1 MLSERY
7 ADRLEKILISKDQWH
22 PYPTIK
28 ERDAWAA
35 LPEPVINAHIKAG
48 EDALGYTWPGL
59 PANLFLQFA
68 RNGNRSNYQ
77 DVRNARRNTLRDLII
92 AECLENKGRFLDD
105 IANGI
110 WTTCEE
116 TYWGVPAHLYM
127 QKKGAGLPD
136 IHDITVDLFVAE
148 TVSLLTWATYLLGDT
163 LDTVSDLIRP
173 RILDEAQRRVITPCL
188 ERDDFW
194 WMGIHNHPSYNEP
207 RVNNWTPWICSNW
220 LTSVLV
226 LEADPL
232 RRVAATDKILH
243 CLDAFI
249 NSYHSDG
256 GCDEG
261 PGYWGR
267 AAASLFDNLELL
279 HSATNGAIDI
289 FTQSLIRNM
298 GQFIYRAQIAND
310 YFVNFADASAIVSPS
325 ASLVYRYGKA
335 IGDPDMASFGAWA
348 AQKSDVGQSTLGD
361 SLGRFLPAAF
371 TLKDLLNTEPN
382 TPLPRDV
389 WLDGIQFFAT
399 RDTAGSSDGFYVAAK
414 GGHNAESHN
423 HNDVGNVI
431 VYIDGKPVLVDAG
444 VETYTAKTF
453 SPQRYDIWTMQ
464 SAYHTLPTVNGIQ
477 QLPGRAFAASRV
489 SYTPGEDQ
497 VDFFLDLANAYP
509 KEAAIK
515 NWNRTIRLIRGE
527 EVTIT
532 DQFDLRAVLHEMS
545 MHMITPCDVTI
556 QDDTLLLKETPF
568 GKDRLTGSAT
578 VYYNTDL
585 FDVSVE
591 KIPITDTRMLNV
603 WGDHLNRITF
613 AEKVRKL
620 HDTWQFR
627 ITR

>member
-1 MLSERY
+1 MLSEPY
-7 ADRLEKILISKDQWH
+7 ANQLENTLIAHGQWH
-22 PYPTIK
+22 PYPTIQD
-28 ERDAWAA
+28 RDKWQA
-35 LPEPVINAHIKAG
+35 LPTPVKDAHLQSG
-48 EDALGYTWPGL
+48 EKALGYDWPTL
-59 PANLFLQFA
+59 PASLFLEFA

-77 DVRNARRNTLRDLII
+77 NVRNDRRNTLRDLII

-116 TYWGVPAHLYM
+116 TYWGVPAHLYL
-127 QKKGAGLPD
+127 QKKGPGLPD
-136 IHDITVDLFVAE
+136 IHDVTVDLFAAE
-148 TVSLLTWATYLLGDT
+148 TLSLLTWALYLLGDK

-173 RILDEAQRRVITPCL
+173 RIIDEAQRRVLTPCL

-194 WMGIHNHPSYNEP
+194 WMGIQNHPIYNEP
-207 RVNNWTPWICSNW
+207 RVNNWNPWICSNW
-220 LTSVLV
+220 LTGVLV
-226 LEADPL
+226 LEDDAL
-232 RRVAATDKILH
+232 RRVEAVDKIMR
-243 CLDAFI
+243 CLDVFI
-249 NSYHSDG
+249 KSYHSDG

-279 HSATNGAIDI
+279 HSATRGTINL
-289 FTQSLIRNM
+289 FTQPLIRNM
-298 GQFIYRAQIAND
+298 GQFIYRAQIADD
-310 YFVNFADASAIVSPS
+310 YFVNFADASATVSPS

-348 AQKSDVGQSTLGD
+348 AQKQNFGQGTLGD

-371 TLKDLLNTEPN
+371 TLNDLLDTTPA

-389 WLDGIQFFAT
+389 WLDGIQFFSA
-399 RDTAGSSDGFYVAAK
+399 RDTAHSTQGFYVAAK
-414 GGHNAESHN
+414 GGHNSESHN

-453 SPQRYDIWTMQ
+453 SRDRYDIWTMQ

-477 QLPGRAFAASRV
+477 QAPGAEFKASRV
-489 SYTPGEDQ
+489 AYTEGEEQ
-497 VDFFLDLANAYP
+497 VEFFLDLSKAYP

-515 NWNRTIRLIRGE
+515 NWNRTISLIRGE
-527 EVTIT
+527 EITIT
-532 DQFDLRAVLHEMS
+532 DQFDLRVVMNEMS

-556 QDDTLLLKETPF
+556 QDDHLKLNETSF
-568 GKDRLTGSAT
+568 GNNRLTGSAT
-578 VYYNTDL
+578 IQFNTDL
-585 FDVSVE
+585 FDVTTE
-591 KIPITDTRMLNV
+591 TIPITDTRMQSV
-603 WGDHLNRITF
+603 WGNHLNRIVFT
-613 AEKVRKL
+613 EKVRKL

>member
-1 MLSERY
+1 MLFERY
-7 ADRLEKILISKDQWH
+7 ADRLENILIPQSQWQ
-22 PYPTIK
+22 PYPTIQD
-28 ERDAWAA
+28 RDAWAS
-35 LPEPVINAHIKAG
+35 LPDAVKNAHIKAG
-48 EDALGYTWPGL
+48 EEALGYTWPSL
-59 PANLFLQFA
+59 PASLFLQFA

-77 DVRNARRNTLRDLII
+77 DVRTARRNTLQNLII

-127 QKKGAGLPD
+127 QEKGPGLPD
-136 IHDITVDLFVAE
+136 IHDVTVDLFAAE
-148 TVSLLTWATYLLGDT
+148 TLSLLTWATYLLGDT

-173 RILDEAQRRVITPCL
+173 RILDEAQRRIITPCL

-194 WMGIHNHPSYNEP
+194 WMGIHNHPVLKEP

-220 LTSVLV
+220 LTGVLV
-226 LEADPL
+226 LEKDPL
-232 RRVAATDKILH
+232 RRIEAVDKILR

-249 NSYHSDG
+249 DSYHSDG

-279 HSATNGAIDI
+279 QSATNGTIDVY
-289 FTQSLIRNM
+289 TQSLIRNM
-298 GQFIYRAQIAND
+298 GQFIYRAQIADD

-325 ASLVYRYGKA
+325 ASLTYRYGKA
-335 IGDPDMASFGAWA
+335 IGDPDMAAFGAWA
-348 AQKSDVGQSTLGD
+348 AQKSNLGQSTLGD

-371 TLKDLLNTEPN
+371 TLNDLLSTEPKI
-382 TPLPRDV
+382 PLPRDV
-389 WLDGIQFFAT
+389 WLDGIQFFAA
-399 RDTAGSSDGFYVAAK
+399 RDTAGTGDGFYVAAK
-414 GGHNAESHN
+414 GGHNSESHN

-453 SPQRYDIWTMQ
+453 SPKRYDIWTMQ
-464 SAYHTLPTVNGIQ
+464 SAYHTVPTINGIQ
-477 QLPGRAFAASRV
+477 QLPGREFEASRV
-489 SYTPGEDQ
+489 SYTLGEEQ
-497 VDFFLDLANAYP
+497 VDFFLDLVKAYP
-509 KEAAIK
+509 TEAGIK
-515 NWNRTIRLIRGE
+515 NWDRTISLIRGE

-532 DQFDLRAVLHEMS
+532 DQFDLQAVMDEMS
-545 MHMITPCDVTI
+545 MHMITPCDVEI
-556 QDDTLLLKETPF
+556 QNGTLALKETTF
-568 GKDRLTGSAT
+568 GKDRLTGTAT
-578 VYYNTDL
+578 VHYNTEL

-591 KIPITDTRMLNV
+591 KIPITDSRMNGV

-613 AEKVRKL
+613 TEKVRKL

>member
-1 MLSERY
+1 
-7 ADRLEKILISKDQWH
+7 
-22 PYPTIK
+22 
-28 ERDAWAA
+28 
-35 LPEPVINAHIKAG
+35 
-48 EDALGYTWPGL
+48 
-59 PANLFLQFA
+59 
-68 RNGNRSNYQ
+68 
-77 DVRNARRNTLRDLII
+77 VRTARRNTLRDLVI
-92 AECLENKGRFLDD
+92 AECLENEGRFLDD
-105 IANGI
+105 IASGI

-136 IHDITVDLFVAE
+136 IHDVTVDLFSAE
-148 TVSLLTWATYLLGDT
+148 TLSLLAWASYLLGDS

-194 WMGIHNHPSYNEP
+194 WMGIRNHPVHKEP

-220 LTSVLV
+220 LTGVLV
-226 LEADPL
+226 LEKDSL
-232 RRVAATDKILH
+232 RRLEAVDKIIR
-243 CLDAFI
+243 CLDKFI

-279 HSATNGAIDI
+279 QGATHGRVDV

-298 GQFIYRAQIAND
+298 GQFIYRAQIADD

-325 ASLVYRYGKA
+325 ASLTYRYGKE
-335 IGDPDMASFGAWA
+335 IGDPEMAGFGAWA
-348 AQKSDVGQSTLGD
+348 AQKSNLGQGTLGD

-371 TLKDLLNTEPN
+371 SLDDLLSTEPKM
-382 TPLPRDV
+382 PLPRDV
-389 WLDGIQFFAT
+389 WLDGIQFFSA
-399 RDTAGSSDGFYVAAK
+399 RDTAGTGDGFYVAAK
-414 GGHNAESHN
+414 GGHNSESHN

-453 SPQRYDIWTMQ
+453 SPQRYEIWTMQ
-464 SAYHTLPTVNGIQ
+464 SAYHTVPTVNGIQ
-477 QLPGRAFAASRV
+477 QLLGREYAASRV
-489 SYTPGEDQ
+489 SYTLGEEQ
-497 VDFFLDLANAYP
+497 VDFFLDLVKAYP
-509 KEAAIK
+509 EAAAIK
-515 NWNRTIRLIRGE
+515 NWDRTISLIRGE

-532 DQFDLRAVLHEMS
+532 DQFNLRAVLHEMS
-545 MHMITPCDVTI
+545 MHMITPCDADI
-556 QDDTLLLKETPF
+556 QGDVVALKETIF
-568 GKDRLTGSAT
+568 GGGRATGSAR
-578 VYYNTDL
+578 VHYNADL
-585 FDVSVE
+585 FDVSIEV
-591 KIPITDTRMLNV
+591 IPIIDSRMRGV